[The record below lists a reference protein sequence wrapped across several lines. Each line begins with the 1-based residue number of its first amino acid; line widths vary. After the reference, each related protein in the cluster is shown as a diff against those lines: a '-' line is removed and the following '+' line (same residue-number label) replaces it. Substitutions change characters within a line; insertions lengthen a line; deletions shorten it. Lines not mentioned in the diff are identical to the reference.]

1 MIYPQDGVRGLLII
15 TKDRFCLYRGFIFL
29 LGLFSAFITSAQS
42 VEEIIQRV
50 KTKLDKVNDYE
61 AKGKLKTN
69 VTFIKAPVATVKVYY
84 KKPNKLKI
92 NNESGISFIP
102 KGSVNIN
109 LNNIFVN
116 TTGFDIID
124 AGKENGTNLRIIK
137 LLPKDENSD
146 VVLSTLYI
154 DEAQSLIKK
163 SKTTTKDNGTYE
175 LEMFYEKYSDYG
187 LADKVI
193 FSFNTKDY
201 KLPKGVTFDYDDGSK
216 KEEASDKMK
225 NKKGK
230 VEIIYLSYIINKGVP
245 DSVFNN
251 LSPL

>member
-1 MIYPQDGVRGLLII
+1 LSFIVI
-15 TKDRFCLYRGFIFL
+15 KRFCFRKTFTFL
-29 LGLFSAFITSAQS
+29 SGLFLTIILNAQTP
-42 VEEIIQRV
+42 EEIIQKV

-69 VTFIKAPVATVKVYY
+69 VVFIKAPVATVKVYY
-84 KKPNKLKI
+84 KKPDKLKI
-92 NNESGISFIP
+92 INESGISFIP
-102 KGSVNIN
+102 KGSVNIS

-116 TTGFDIID
+116 TGGFDIID
-124 AGKENGTNLRIIK
+124 VGKESGTNLHIIK
-137 LLPKDENSD
+137 LLPKDENSE

-163 SKTTTKDNGTYE
+163 AKTTTKDNGTYE
-175 LEMFYEKYSDYG
+175 LEMTYGKYSDYG

-201 KLPKGVTFDYDDGSK
+201 KLPKGVTFDYDNGNK
-216 KEEASDKMK
+216 KDQTPDKLK

-230 VEIIYLSYIINKGVP
+230 VEISYSNYVINKGVP
-245 DSVFNN
+245 DSVFK
-251 LSPL
+251 